1 MSPVACRASWVGLA
15 VVSLFGFVAAEAGG
29 HPASSFGGPYVASRD
44 YRIDGY
50 RPKSVPAEA
59 LPGYQ
64 SFAKLEKDPT
74 RPVNARGVA
83 LWLNN
88 GRKLYNPLVI
98 ARYGIDLVNSFRL
111 TQDPAYLD
119 RAKTNADFLINTAV
133 LRNGALYFPYRFGF
147 GLFGNHHDLMRAPWY
162 SALAQ
167 GAALTFFVRLHALT
181 GERRWRIA
189 ADSTF
194 ATFVQRRSAKRP
206 WIAFV
211 PQKYLWFELAPKNPP
226 LQALDAHMAGLFSV
240 YEYEL
245 ATGSAAAAKVFD
257 GGATAVRHQVR
268 RFRVRSGISYVS
280 LRVHAQD
287 RGTHCFHIADLKLLA
302 RMTGA
307 SWFAREARRFA
318 ADAPR
323 ACSSRRA
330 GPPLRHAIP
339 RLRPPSRP
347 HSGSR

>member
-1 MSPVACRASWVGLA
+1 
-15 VVSLFGFVAAEAGG
+15 
-29 HPASSFGGPYVASRD
+29 VASLD
-44 YRIDGY
+44 YRVDGY
-50 RPKSVPAEA
+50 RPKTVPAEV

-64 SFAKLEKDPT
+64 TYGKLEDAT
-74 RPVNARGVA
+74 RPVNTQGVA

-98 ARYGIDLVNSFRL
+98 ARYGTDLLNSYRL
-111 TQDPAYLD
+111 THDPAYLD
-119 RAKTNADFLINTAV
+119 RAEVNANYLINTAV
-133 LRNGALYFPYRFGF
+133 LRSGALYFPYRFGF

-167 GAALTFFVRLHALT
+167 SAALTLFVRLHALT
-181 GERRWRIA
+181 GEQRWRTA

-194 ATFVQRRSAKRP
+194 ASFAERRSAKRP

-211 PQKYLWFELAPKNPP
+211 PQKYLWFELAPKKPP

-240 YEYEL
+240 YEYAI
-245 ATGSAAAAKVFD
+245 ATGSVAAAKVFD
-257 GGATAVRHQVR
+257 GGATAVRHRVH
-268 RFRVRSGISYVS
+268 RFRVPGGISYVS
-280 LRVHAQD
+280 LRVHAQQS
-287 RGTHCFHIADLKLLA
+287 GTHCSHIADLKLLA

-318 ADAPR
+318 KDAPR
-323 ACSSRRA
+323 TCSSRPGAPLLRRA
-330 GPPLRHAIP
+330 VP

-347 HSGSR
+347 RQESP